1 MLENCGLTPELW
13 IQLQTL
19 IQMNESYRELP
30 AVHSGGLLDYEKV
43 IKDTLYKWKFIT
55 KWVKYFN
62 EAHIDALKHKPSYNL
77 VLQEIIADEP
87 LCFEAAYYP
96 SADAYCNACAFFW
109 LTGKGCGELDSFKE
123 IVCRPFFS
131 GRGIFKPFN
140 VVKVLL
146 KIKNGTAIK
155 EIEVLEN
162 VRKRTYA
169 G

>member
-1 MLENCGLTPELW
+1 MLANYGLTPELW
-13 IQLQTL
+13 LSLQTL

-30 AVHSGGLLDYEKV
+30 AMHQGSPLDYEKV
-43 IKDTLYKWKFIT
+43 LRDALYKWKFMT

-62 EAHIDALKHKPSYNL
+62 EAHIDALKYKPSYNI

-96 SADAYCNACAFFW
+96 SSDSYCKACAFFW
-109 LTGKGCGELDSFKE
+109 LTGKSCGELGSFKE
-123 IVCRPFFS
+123 RICRPFFS
-131 GRGIFKPFN
+131 GKGIFKPFG

-146 KIKNGTAIK
+146 KIKTGTAIE

-162 VRKRTYA
+162 VRKRVYA